1 MKLHGS
7 LPLLMNTFA
16 RIEYTFE
23 RHGIIIEFIRKC
35 CEELVAKKDATLTL
49 LVSVPSI
56 GFQSLQLLLKALY
69 EPVVRVGW
77 ENNNPLINV
86 DVIIENMCG
95 YQYDTKPDLEF
106 VLDRRVFKCP
116 FRSWEF
122 SEAESRSAPVEES
135 EEGKYPVVVLGGTF
149 DYLHCG
155 HKILLTMAAYLA
167 SQKVICG
174 VSDLIG
180 ERLTKK
186 KYFEVMQSLSLRL
199 MQSLSLRLKQ
209 VIVFLQRIKRD
220 IELQVVPIDDDYGPT
235 KSEPRIDCIVGSL
248 ETKRGC
254 EMGILG

>member
-1 MKLHGS
+1 
-7 LPLLMNTFA
+7 MNTFA
-16 RIEYTFE
+16 RIEYAFE
-23 RHGIIIEFIRKC
+23 RHGTIIAFIRKC
-35 CEELVAKKDATLTL
+35 CEEIVSQNNASLTILVA
-49 LVSVPSI
+49 VPSI
-56 GFQSLQLLLKALY
+56 GFKNLQLLLKAFY

-77 ENNNPLINV
+77 ERNNPLMNV
-86 DVIIENMCG
+86 DVIIERLCG
-95 YQYDTKPDLEF
+95 YTYDRKPDLEF
-106 VLDRRVFKCP
+106 VLDRRIFDCP
-116 FRSWEF
+116 FLSWDLPEL
-122 SEAESRSAPVEES
+122 ESRPVVEEES

-180 ERLTKK
+180 DRLTKK
-186 KYFEVMQSLSLRL
+186 KYYEV

-209 VIVFLQRIKRD
+209 VIVFLQRIKRG

-254 EMGILG
+254 EMGKN